1 LFTEPPTTTSPIAY
15 SKIIEELIAL
25 DPPAENNS

>member
-1 LFTEPPTTTSPIAY
+1 LFAEPTTTSPIAY
-15 SKIIEELIAL
+15 SKITEELIEL